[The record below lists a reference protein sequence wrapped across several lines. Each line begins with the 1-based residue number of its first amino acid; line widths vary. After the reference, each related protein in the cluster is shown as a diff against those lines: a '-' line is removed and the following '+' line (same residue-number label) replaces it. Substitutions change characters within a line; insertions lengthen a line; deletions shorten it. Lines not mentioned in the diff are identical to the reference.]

1 MFNQLPELNVVQAQ
15 DYLET
20 QVVWVRVYTPEG
32 AIVIILDTAFTLD
45 SATLLM
51 SVVDIHLLT
60 GQFTP
65 SNPQI

>member
-32 AIVIILDTAFTLD
+32 AIVIILDTALTLD
-45 SATLLM
+45 TATFLM